1 MKTLIKIERMK
12 FHARHGVAEQERMV
26 GNDFEV
32 SVELCY
38 PFEAALE
45 SDDLADTLS
54 YAEAYDIIAAEMAIP
69 SRLLE
74 NVAGRIIKSL
84 TAKFPLIEGG
94 MVTVAKITPPITG
107 EMASVAVT
115 VEF

>member
-1 MKTLIKIERMK
+1 MKTFIKIERMK
-12 FHARHGVAEQERMV
+12 FHARHGVDEQERVV

-45 SDDLADTLS
+45 TDSLADTLN
-54 YAEAYDIIAAEMAIP
+54 YAEAYGIVAAEMAIP
-69 SRLLE
+69 SQLLE

-84 TAKFPLIEGG
+84 TSRFPLIKGG
-94 MVTVAKITPPITG
+94 KVTVAKITPPITG